1 MRSNKYSTR
10 ARVRY
15 LCQAAIIAALY
26 TILTCVVGAFGLA
39 SGAIQIR
46 LSEALC
52 ILPLFMPAAVPG
64 LGVGCLVANLLFSPA
79 PADLIFGTLATVLG
93 AIGCR
98 LIGRVWHSGKLPNL
112 IVGTLPNVVANTVI
126 VPLVLRYAY
135 GLEDALWLLAAQV
148 GAGELISGTVL
159 GVLLAL
165 ALPRRIWD
173 GRASL

>member
-1 MRSNKYSTR
+1 MKKSKTL
-10 ARVRY
+10 Y
-15 LCQAAIIAALY
+15 LCQAAMIAALY
-26 TILTCVVGAFGLA
+26 VVLTWLSAIFGLA
-39 SGAIQIR
+39 SNAIQCR
-46 LSEALC
+46 LGEALC

-98 LIGRVWHSGKLPNL
+98 CIGRVWHSGKLPNL
-112 IVGTLPNVVANTVI
+112 IVGTLPNVIANTVI

-135 GLEDALWLLAAQV
+135 GLDDALWLLAAQV

-165 ALPRRIWD
+165 ALPRHIQ
-173 GRASL
+173 RASV